1 MKSGKK
7 LLAGCL
13 AFALVLPMAGCKKKA
28 AFKMPTEDDFY
39 DYVTKDLEAKDVSD
53 GDLYD
58 DPSELPWDTFENGI
72 ARETSTWTSPSQYEN
87 KDGSVFSLAKMS
99 NVKQFFYPITR
110 AGAILKPDND
120 RGFDETTL
128 EKEICYLKYGFDLS
142 SVGTFKSSKGEEKV
156 FTSTQH
162 ATCAILLTFD
172 KDKNAEEY
180 FSEAAR
186 SIFEDRS
193 EMYEQSLQKLMDQ
206 PKIAAITALSREEPD
221 FRDRNIYDFDDLPED
236 VYSLDKKAGTGYFR
250 YSIDD
255 QWIAIPD
262 IYKTEK
268 VPEAGNY
275 NQVHF
280 EFSLLLE
287 ADRVMIVFSGNSY
300 EEYPSD
306 NIYYEDWE
314 KEEFKEDKTLKQIY
328 KKFGITDP
336 NSIKLDDDL
345 SDQLI
350 FVTRTGNAEYELH
363 IKELYEK

>member
-1 MKSGKK
+1 
-7 LLAGCL
+7 
-13 AFALVLPMAGCKKKA
+13 
-28 AFKMPTEDDFY
+28 
-39 DYVTKDLEAKDVSD
+39 
-53 GDLYD
+53 
-58 DPSELPWDTFENGI
+58 
-72 ARETSTWTSPSQYEN
+72 
-87 KDGSVFSLAKMS
+87 
-99 NVKQFFYPITR
+99 
-110 AGAILKPDND
+110 
-120 RGFDETTL
+120 
-128 EKEICYLKYGFDLS
+128 
-142 SVGTFKSSKGEEKV
+142 
-156 FTSTQH
+156 
-162 ATCAILLTFD
+162 
-172 KDKNAEEY
+172 EEY
-180 FSEAAR
+180 FTAAVKN
-186 SIFEDRS
+186 IFEDRS
-193 EMYEQSLQKLMDQ
+193 EKYEQSLQKLMDQ

-221 FRDRNIYDFDDLPED
+221 FRDRKIYDFDDLPED

-262 IYKTEK
+262 IYKTQE

-275 NQVHF
+275 KQVHF

-300 EEYPSD
+300 SEYPCD

-314 KEEFKEDKTLKQIY
+314 KEEFKEDKKLQDIY

-350 FVTRTGNAEYELH
+350 FVTRTGNAEDELH

>member
-1 MKSGKK
+1 MKSTMK
-7 LLAGCL
+7 LIAGCL

-28 AFKMPTEDDFY
+28 TFKMPTEDDFY
-39 DYVTKDLEAKDVSD
+39 DYVTKELEAKDVSD

-58 DPSELPWDTFENGI
+58 DPSELPWDTLEDGVVK
-72 ARETSTWTSPSQYEN
+72 ETSTWSSPAQYEN
-87 KDGSVFSLAKMS
+87 EDGSVFSILQSGGARE
-99 NVKQFFYPITR
+99 FYYPITR
-110 AGAILKPDND
+110 VGALFTPDNEQD
-120 RGFDETTL
+120 YDGTTL
-128 EKEICYLKYGFDLS
+128 EKEICYFKYGFDMS
-142 SVGTFKSSKGEEKV
+142 SLGTISSSIGETPIN
-156 FTSTQH
+156 TSKQK
-162 ATCAILLTFD
+162 ATCAILLSFD
-172 KDKNAEEY
+172 SDKSAEEY
-180 FSEAAR
+180 FTAAVKN
-186 SIFEDRS
+186 IFEDRS
-193 EMYEQSLQKLMDQ
+193 EKYEQSLQKLMDQ

-221 FRDRNIYDFDDLPED
+221 FRDRKIYDFDDLPED

-262 IYKTEK
+262 IYKTQE

-275 NQVHF
+275 KQVHF

-300 EEYPSD
+300 SEYPCD

-314 KEEFKEDKTLKQIY
+314 KEEFKEDKKLQDIY